1 MRKLSAVLMI
11 VSLFLVAGLSA
22 IGPNVRLPVP
32 GASEGWQTANPG
44 LPIVPFG
51 DDGGGSH

>member
-11 VSLFLVAGLSA
+11 VSLFLMAGLSA
-22 IGPNVRLPVP
+22 IGPNVRLTGP
-32 GASEGWQTANPG
+32 GTSEGWQAANPG
-44 LPIVPFG
+44 LPIIPFG